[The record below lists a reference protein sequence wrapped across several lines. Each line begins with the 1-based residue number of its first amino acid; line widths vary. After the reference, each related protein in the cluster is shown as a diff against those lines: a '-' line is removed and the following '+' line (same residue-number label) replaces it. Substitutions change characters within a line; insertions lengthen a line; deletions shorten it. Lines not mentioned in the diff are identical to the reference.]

1 MTARIEKGIENI
13 NQINLITPRPFESR
27 SEITIRFEE
36 ISQCDFDR
44 RIQNLRTV
52 DDRIRDLPEQIP
64 DEPEVAS
71 VEVGSRSY
79 PMITMVV
86 TGDLSGEQLKSA
98 AEKIEERILATFQI
112 EGKEIEFREVLFGG
126 GEVDSTQTGF
136 YSSYTISIYNYVKS
150 RRSWGY
156 KSGLSKL
163 IYSMRF
169 VTCGSSCQT
178 TCHFN

>member
-13 NQINLITPRPFESR
+13 NQINLITPCPFESR

-64 DEPEVAS
+64 DEPEMAS

-86 TGDLSGEQLKSA
+86 TGDLSEEQLKSA
-98 AEKIEERILATFQI
+98 A
-112 EGKEIEFREVLFGG
+112 
-126 GEVDSTQTGF
+126 
-136 YSSYTISIYNYVKS
+136 
-150 RRSWGY
+150 
-156 KSGLSKL
+156 
-163 IYSMRF
+163 
-169 VTCGSSCQT
+169 
-178 TCHFN
+178 